1 MRYGFLL
8 RSGAVSTL
16 VWFFLVLSPSLFGGG
31 SLDLVPLAT
40 HHSGVFEGSASEIV
54 AHDPRSDRVF
64 VTNASTGN
72 LDILQLNPTGT
83 LSLVGFVNTIGAASH
98 VRIWDNGTT
107 SFVVAAV
114 PAASLANPGT
124 VQVFTTSGALQ
135 ATYVVGAL
143 PDMLYVTSNH
153 LVLTANEGQ
162 PVGANNP
169 PGSVSI
175 VNLQTGLVST
185 VSFTVFN
192 GQEAA
197 LRNAGIRIFP
207 GLSAS
212 ADLEPEYIAVT
223 PDNTTAYAV
232 CQEQNCVVVIDIPT
246 ATATSIHALGSKD
259 HSIVGNGLDGSD
271 SDGGI
276 NISTWPV
283 RGMYMPDSSVTYQV
297 NGQNYLLTAN
307 EGDARNE
314 AERARTLNLDPVAF
328 PNAGSLQQNG
338 NMGRLF
344 VSTIDGDLD
353 GDGDFDE
360 IYSYGTRSFSI
371 FNMSAD
377 AELVYD
383 SGDEFALTIASLETA
398 NFNSNSTSNN
408 SADGRSDNKG
418 CEPEAVVVAQ
428 IGDRHLAFIGMERQ
442 GGIFAYDVTT
452 PASSQLLGYFSNRN
466 FGANIE
472 SQAAGDLGIES
483 IVYVKPEDNALGQP
497 LLITGN
503 EISGTTTVF
512 LILGALPPPDCNGNS
527 VADPDDLSSGT
538 SEDCNGDGI
547 PDECQISEDDC
558 NLNGLLDFCE
568 IASGVAF
575 DCNDNGLLDSCD
587 IVAGATDCD
596 ADGLMDSCE
605 LISGTGT
612 DCNLNGNLDICDL
625 AAGAVDGNLD
635 GILDSCQGVPF
646 ISGDGNQDG
655 AIDITDAVQILSVLF
670 GNGVSACP
678 FALDSDGSGAADISD
693 VVYLL
698 DYIFQG
704 GLAPAAPFPSCGIRV
719 GLLGDCDSFSSCP

>member
-1 MRYGFLL
+1 M
-8 RSGAVSTL
+8 
-16 VWFFLVLSPSLFGGG
+16 
-31 SLDLVPLAT
+31 PLGT

-54 AHDPRSDRVF
+54 AHDPRSDRIF

-83 LSLVGFVNTIGAASH
+83 LSLIGFVNTIGAASH

-114 PAASLANPGT
+114 PAANLANPGS
-124 VQVFTTSGALQ
+124 VQVFTTSGVLQ
-135 ATYVVGAL
+135 ATHVVGAL

-153 LVLTANEGQ
+153 LALTANEGQ
-162 PVGANNP
+162 PIGAANP

-175 VNLQTGLVST
+175 VNLQTGFVST
-185 VSFTVFN
+185 VSFAVFN

-197 LRNAGIRIFP
+197 LRNAGVRIFP

-212 ADLEPEYIAVT
+212 IDLEPEYIAVT

-232 CQEQNCVVVIDIPT
+232 CQEQNSVVVIDIPT
-246 ATATSIHALGSKD
+246 ATATSIHTLGTKD

-276 NISTWPV
+276 NISNWPV
-283 RGMYMPDSSVTYQV
+283 HGMYMPDSSVTYQV

-314 AERARTLNLDPVAF
+314 AGRARTLNLDPVTF
-328 PNAGSLQQNG
+328 PNAAFLQQNG

-360 IYSYGTRSFSI
+360 VYCYGSRSFSI
-371 FNMSAD
+371 FNMSAG

-383 SGDEFALTIASLETA
+383 SGDEFAVTIAALETE

-428 IGDRHLAFIGMERQ
+428 IGDRNLAFIGMERQ

-472 SQAAGDLGIES
+472 SQAAGDLGVES

-512 LILGALPPPDCNGNS
+512 LILGAFPTPDCNGNS
-527 VADPDDLSSGT
+527 VPDPDDLASGT

-568 IASGVAF
+568 IATGAAL
-575 DCNDNGLLDSCD
+575 DCNGNAIPDSCD
-587 IVAGATDCD
+587 LASGDVDCD
-596 ADGLMDSCE
+596 GNSVPDS
-605 LISGTGT
+605 
-612 DCNLNGNLDICDL
+612 CDL

-635 GILDSCQGVPF
+635 GILDRCQGVPF

-655 AIDITDAVQILSVLF
+655 VIDITDAVQILSVLF
-670 GNGVSACP
+670 GNVISVCP
-678 FALDSDGSGAADISD
+678 YSLDTNGSGTADISD

-719 GLLGDCDSFSSCP
+719 GILGGCDSFSNCP